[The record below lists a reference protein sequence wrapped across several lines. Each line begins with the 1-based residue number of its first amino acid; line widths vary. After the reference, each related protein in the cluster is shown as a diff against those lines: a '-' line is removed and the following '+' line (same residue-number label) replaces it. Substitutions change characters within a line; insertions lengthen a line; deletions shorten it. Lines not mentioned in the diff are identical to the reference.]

1 MAEVPR
7 KVHFWKDDESVLMLT
22 LLKELNILKYVD
34 GRKTRNGDLFKK
46 VAEQMKEGGFTQT
59 PEQICIRWK
68 HLKKTYY
75 QARKNN
81 STIGHNQVTCP
92 FGNALEELLGPR
104 PLSQVDHHGVDIGFE
119 SPLDTSVQE
128 AGGLDEM
135 EEMATEAADGSE
147 ETETDT
153 ASRPQTLH
161 LLRPSGRRRHV
172 ANIDTVLERIQATW
186 MQ

>member
-1 MAEVPR
+1 MAEAPR
-7 KVHFWKDDESVLMLT
+7 NVHFWKYEESALMLT
-22 LLKELNILKYVD
+22 LLKELNILKYMD

-46 VAEQMKEGGFTQT
+46 VAEQMKEGGSTQT
-59 PEQICIRWK
+59 PEQIRIRWK
-68 HLKKTYY
+68 QLKKSYY

-81 STIGHNQVTCP
+81 STSGHSRVACP
-92 FGNALEELLGPR
+92 FGEALEELLGPR

-153 ASRPQTLH
+153 VSRPQTPH
-161 LLRPSGRRRHV
+161 LQSNKHNG
-172 ANIDTVLERIQATW
+172 Q
-186 MQ
+186 